1 MINAQAV
8 TDPKVA
14 KGAVE
19 RAVCRRLR
27 QLAREVPKDRRIVEI
42 GAFKG
47 RTTGWLALGA
57 EEGHGAVVTTVD
69 PWDMRPLNSWP
80 DGYFDLKVIGEYG
93 KIETYDAFRE
103 HMRECNID
111 AKGRGTA
118 QVEVRKGY
126 AVQVGERWNKPIG
139 LLWHD
144 AEHTTEAVAADLD
157 VWAQHVQPGGWIAL
171 HDAGNP
177 NFGVVE
183 GAAKVLDNR
192 SWDWRRRE
200 LLRWKKKPYRRG
212 ALFVRRVR

>member
-1 MINAQAV
+1 VIDAVAV

-27 QLAREVPKDRRIVEI
+27 VLAQAVAADHRIVEL

-57 EEGHGAVVTTVD
+57 EEGNGAVVTTVD
-69 PWDMRPLNSWP
+69 PWELRPLSSWP

-93 KIETYDAFRE
+93 QRATYDAFRE
-103 HMRECNID
+103 HMTRCGID
-111 AKGRGTA
+111 AKGRGAA
-118 QVEVRKGY
+118 QVEIRKGY
-126 AVQVGERWNKPIG
+126 AATVGERWSSPIG

-144 AEHTTEAVAADLD
+144 AEHTAEAVAADLE
-157 VWAQHVQPGGWIAL
+157 VWAPHVVPGGWVVL

-183 GAAKVLDNR
+183 GAAKVLDNMH
-192 SWDWRRRE
+192 WNWRGRR
-200 LLRWKKKPYRRG
+200 LLRWKKRPDRRG
-212 ALFVRRVR
+212 ALFVRRHS